1 MKNTAFKGMAAVC
14 MVFYMFFSE
23 SIRYMAGTDV
33 IEVKAAEVMEESEE
47 SNSELE
53 NETAEQTE
61 TFLEQES
68 EVVTQDETNPYSCE

>member
-1 MKNTAFKGMAAVC
+1 
-14 MVFYMFFSE
+14 
-23 SIRYMAGTDV
+23 
-33 IEVKAAEVMEESEE
+33 MEESEE

-61 TFLEQES
+61 TFLEQDS